1 MKGGTGILFFCFFQ
15 SVFWKSEGKLY
26 SGFANSPCFPFTWI
40 FTIDLLTVVQNYK
53 YFCLGV
59 RMFHLAAL
67 HVNHW
72 NCLFSDLQRTKWSL
86 CLNSANWHFT
96 FICFCLS
103 GILTNSFF
111 FFFFFTIWQGALH
124 FSTSLAIYY
133 FCNLESLTP
142 FHFSSENFKKMK
154 VLTKAHMRSNMMS
167 HILLAFFSFLLLKCP
182 FIWFL
187 GKPTLKNVFTSDQSN
202 NQI

>member
-1 MKGGTGILFFCFFQ
+1 MWDLQWHSPPWLLMKGGTGILFFCFFQ

-26 SGFANSPCFPFTWI
+26 SGFANSPCFPLTWI

-72 NCLFSDLQRTKWSL
+72 NCLFSNLQRTKWSL

-111 FFFFFTIWQGALH
+111 FFFLLYDREPCILVPALPFTTSAILSHLH
-124 FSTSLAIYY
+124 
-133 FCNLESLTP
+133 
-142 FHFSSENFKKMK
+142 
-154 VLTKAHMRSNMMS
+154 
-167 HILLAFFSFLLLKCP
+167 P
-182 FIWFL
+182 FISH
-187 GKPTLKNVFTSDQSN
+187 LK
-202 NQI
+202 ILKKWKC